1 MFLLYGI
8 QIPKGDNMKVIK
20 AEGKNGFKIS
30 LTATNFRDG
39 DYEKLERILPLCA
52 EALGSDEFQDF
63 MANFSYDL
71 KVCSGRW
78 WWKKC
83 RTDVI
88 ENFKD
93 SYINVNGVR
102 KYMEKEEVYHHLMTA
117 EEVLSEDGEDKEADI
132 FMELDR
138 RSSRNVLGYT
148 YSNTTKQWI
157 YNSFF
162 KNGDDWDIAGNIVHE
177 WVHKMG
183 YGHAYKRTA
192 TRQYSVPYAVG
203 YFVRD
208 YVEKALTQQEKEN

>member
-1 MFLLYGI
+1 M
-8 QIPKGDNMKVIK
+8 
-20 AEGKNGFKIS
+20 
-30 LTATNFRDG
+30 
-39 DYEKLERILPLCA
+39 
-52 EALGSDEFQDF
+52 
-63 MANFSYDL
+63 
-71 KVCSGRW
+71 W

-83 RTDVI
+83 HTVKHSQFVDNHIMV
-88 ENFKD
+88 EGKEHVM
-93 SYINVNGVR
+93 S
-102 KYMEKEEVYHHLMTA
+102 KEEIYMHLMA
-117 EEVLSEDGEDKEADI
+117 GEETLSEDGEDGEADI

-162 KNGDDWDIAGNIVHE
+162 TNGDDWDIAGNIVHE